1 MQKMTKLKRFF
12 VILLSVVM
20 FTSPILFSGCGLEDD
35 FKRITKDP
43 LDFETHYGGG
53 GGGSG
58 SEPDTTDPNIPL
70 PENELSFD
78 DYDDYFKNYRL
89 TYKPG
94 EVERESFNQS
104 IKDQNQSIS
113 QSILE
118 KLFEQYGNSGNEL
131 FTEEIA
137 NIIIENNQYIAYQN
151 QEDEYSIIGLRTDE
165 SLTKFNHNNAINGGN
180 NSEVKKWNF
189 STDGGIVDQD
199 AFNSDIYKRKIQ
211 LASALILSGN
221 YIDSEDSEKNTFNN
235 LYAPY
240 KDAETI
246 EDSVIDEYV
255 SQVNHL
261 GWTDVEIKQLASFIL
276 NYVIGEDLVA
286 EDNNRFVN
294 AYCDVNGD
302 LKIVYYGADN
312 NLKNSRYNRFL
323 TDETYATGM
332 FYNGN
337 FVFNVVDEYGES
349 ENSNLEGL
357 LYYAGEYLKTA
368 SKNNFDQT
376 EKFKNISFS
385 GLITEYAIDDFLDG
399 SSVSPNVDKGVSDQ
413 AFGQAIYNKLIA
425 TDYRTTEIKDEYN
438 NVIDTKYN
446 FNANVWGYDRYGE
459 IQGSE
464 YFDEPEREVEKN
476 NVMYIAGAYNHVLF
490 SVRLPYFKNYYNTVH
505 FMVRD
510 MLLQEVT
517 DENRADL
524 DAEWNANHPNM
535 DSYPYSEVFPTVPL
549 TYFADYDNTDMLFDN
564 VSVTHMF
571 SGYQAYQSM
580 VIMPQKDLFLEEAAL
595 FFVREPLENEFF
607 DQNVNGDFELTI
619 YARYYDAATQS
630 YATWGNNG
638 SEFYLVETITVTCE
652 PLLNNGRLVSVVP
665 IVVHMSIKDIL
676 SSAKINGT
684 ERNSYLLNAFSE
696 DEEVLTHQAQLLS
709 KDNYGWWFKQDTT
722 PQGDEVVCFDGQSVG
737 TQSYLEFVI
746 SNKTNS
752 PFQFCFYPT
761 ICYSTQTNQ

>member
-58 SEPDTTDPNIPL
+58 SEPDATDPNMPL

-118 KLFEQYGNSGNEL
+118 KLFEQYGTSSQEL
-131 FTEEIA
+131 FTEKIT
-137 NIIIENNQYIAYQN
+137 NITIENNQYIAYQN
-151 QEDEYSIIGLRTDE
+151 QENEYSVIALKDYEIIK
-165 SLTKFNHNNAINGGN
+165 KFSHKNAINGDN

-189 STDGGIVDQD
+189 STDGEAVNEDV
-199 AFNSDIYKRKIQ
+199 FNSDIYKRKIQ

-246 EDSVIDEYV
+246 DDSVIDEYV

-312 NLKNSRYNRFL
+312 NLKNSKYNRFL

-349 ENSNLEGL
+349 ENGNLEGL

-376 EKFKNISFS
+376 EKFRNIVIP
-385 GLITEYAIDDFLDG
+385 GLYSDTDDEVLLNEDIHEIT
-399 SSVSPNVDKGVSDQ
+399 DQ

-425 TDYRTTEIKDEYN
+425 TEYRK
-438 NVIDTKYN
+438 IDTKYN

-464 YFDEPEREVEKN
+464 YFDDPEKEVEKN
-476 NVMYIAGAYNHVLF
+476 NVMYTAGAYNHVLF

-652 PLLNNGRLVSVVP
+652 P
-665 IVVHMSIKDIL
+665 IL
-676 SSAKINGT
+676 
-684 ERNSYLLNAFSE
+684 
-696 DEEVLTHQAQLLS
+696 
-709 KDNYGWWFKQDTT
+709 DN
-722 PQGDEVVCFDGQSVG
+722 
-737 TQSYLEFVI
+737 
-746 SNKTNS
+746 
-752 PFQFCFYPT
+752 
-761 ICYSTQTNQ
+761 